1 MDIDDSPEEAAY
13 RQTVRAYLEEHSHE
27 LHTGRGRAEV
37 DDVEAHKRN
46 QRVLYEGG
54 LVGIQWPKEY
64 GGQGGTPMQQV
75 IANQEIARAEVPG
88 LIGMIGVGM
97 CGPTIIGHGTEEHKA
112 RFLPPLLRGEE
123 IWAQL
128 FSEPGS
134 GSDLAALSTRAV
146 RDNGSWRIN
155 GQKVWTSGAQYS
167 DYGIIITRTDPS
179 LPKHRGLTMFIIDLH
194 HPGVTVRPLKQMSGD
209 AGFNEV
215 FLDDVEVPDDWRLG
229 DVNDGWRVAITT
241 LMNERMAIGGGGT
254 DLGGSVES
262 LVETVAERIESLS
275 PDRAAVARQEL
286 AECWI
291 ESLACRYTGYR
302 RLTAL
307 SKGQLPGPEGSAG
320 KLAGTAVARRI
331 ADLGVR
337 MQLDDAVF
345 QQSHAGDARW
355 QNVQASLPGIAIA
368 GGTNEVL
375 KNILGERVLG
385 LPPEPRLDKDK
396 PAAEILGRKGA

>member
-37 DDVEAHKRN
+37 DDVEAHKHN

-88 LIGMIGVGM
+88 LIGLIGVGM

-345 QQSHAGDARW
+345 QQSGAGDARW

-375 KNILGERVLG
+375 KNIVGERVLG

>member
-37 DDVEAHKRN
+37 DDVEAHKHN

-88 LIGMIGVGM
+88 LIGLIGVGM

-345 QQSHAGDARW
+345 QQSGAGDARW

>member
-1 MDIDDSPEEAAY
+1 
-13 RQTVRAYLEEHSHE
+13 
-27 LHTGRGRAEV
+27 
-37 DDVEAHKRN
+37 
-46 QRVLYEGG
+46 
-54 LVGIQWPKEY
+54 
-64 GGQGGTPMQQV
+64 MQQV

-88 LIGMIGVGM
+88 LIGLIGVGM

-345 QQSHAGDARW
+345 QQSGAGDARW

>member
-345 QQSHAGDARW
+345 QQSGAGDARW